1 MPEAVWTAILIAV
14 PDSPRMAALRK
25 TGPGADAAAVHDVD
39 VPHVAPGQVRV
50 AVRGTGICGTD
61 LHILLDEFPSVPPV
75 TMGHEVTGLVDEVG
89 DGVDPTLLG
98 RRVALETYFSTC
110 GRCGRCRSGRTN
122 LCAERRSIGSHVDG
136 GFAAYVVVPAVNA
149 HAVHDSVGLHA
160 GSLYE
165 PLACVAHCLCDPAV
179 ASPGDTALIVG
190 PGAMGLLAA
199 QVLRAQGA
207 VVTVAGTERDAVRLE
222 LAASLGLHTLMSD
235 NPDQGASP
243 SSGYDVVADCS
254 GSAAGIAWGLERTR
268 KGGHYVQIGLCG
280 KPIPFAI
287 DQVCL
292 NEVTVTSG
300 FASTPLSWH
309 RAEKLVA
316 VGLVRLDPLVTKVGA
331 LADWQACFD
340 LTRRAAGVKVVL
352 DPGPDRGRDAGAVA

>member
-1 MPEAVWTAILIAV
+1 MPEAVWTAILVAV

-25 TGPGADAAAVHDVD
+25 TGPGAEAAGVEAVA
-39 VPHVAPGQVRV
+39 VPHAGPGQVRV

-89 DGVDPTLLG
+89 DGVDPALLG
-98 RRVALETYFSTC
+98 QRVAIETYFSTC
-110 GRCGRCRSGRTN
+110 GRCVRCRSGSTN

-136 GFAAYVVVPAVNA
+136 GFAGYVVVPAVNA

-179 ASPGDTALIVG
+179 ASPGDTALVVG

-207 VVTVAGTERDAVRLE
+207 VVTVAGTARDAVRLE
-222 LAASLGLHTLMSD
+222 LAASLGLRTVTSD
-235 NPDQGASP
+235 DPDPVVGAGAP
-243 SSGYDVVADCS
+243 TGYDVVADCS
-254 GSAAGIAWGLERTR
+254 GSAAGIAWGLGRTR

-316 VGLVRLDPLVTKVGA
+316 AGLVQLDPLVTKVGV
-331 LADWQACFD
+331 LADWQECFD

-352 DPGPDRGRDAGAVA
+352 DPGPDAGATS